1 MTVYVNYSP
10 EEKQRGGSLHGPE
23 TAPTG
28 SIQSFQLCAQH
39 CFTDHWKKKRS
50 RNIHHVVDDDD
61 DYHCLFYRC
70 CGGKRRL
77 KWLILHGRRKRE

>member
-23 TAPTG
+23 IAATG
-28 SIQSFQLCAQH
+28 SIQSFQLCAQY

-50 RNIHHVVDDDD
+50 RNSHHVVDDDD
-61 DYHCLFYRC
+61 DYHCL
-70 CGGKRRL
+70 L
-77 KWLILHGRRKRE
+77 LSLLWW